1 MSGASRTGAGQ
12 AVNQRRPRGKPA
24 PITLAQWTDS
34 LRREVQR
41 FEFPADQVMSRF
53 FRSHPNLGARD
64 RAVIADTVWQELRMA
79 PPPAWLH
86 KRLSDAL
93 GGEEARQCE
102 AALQQP
108 APLDL
113 RVNTLLCK
121 TAQAVTLL
129 TEEGF
134 NVQPAGVIEEALRV
148 DGKPSL
154 QKTKAF
160 TQGLIEVQDLGSQ
173 LLARLV
179 APKRGQFV
187 VDFCAGA
194 GGKTLAIGAG
204 LKNTGRLYALDVS
217 AARLARFKPRLAR
230 SGLSNVW
237 PSAISGL
244 GDDRVKRLA
253 KKADAVLVDA
263 PCSGMGTLRR
273 NPDLKWRMGP
283 EHIEGLQ
290 QQQMDILSAAAS
302 LVKPGGRL
310 IYATCSLFAK
320 ENSDVVEAFLSAHPD
335 FSRQSCKEIL
345 LAQRIQFPEAW
356 QAFTAQEDLMLWPHR
371 SGTDG
376 FYAASLIRASQ
387 SAGRMG

>member
-1 MSGASRTGAGQ
+1 MSSPPRSRTARP
-12 AVNQRRPRGKPA
+12 VSDRRPRGKPA
-24 PITLAQWTDS
+24 PVTLEQWTDM

-41 FEFPADQVMSRF
+41 FEQPTDQVMSHF
-53 FRSHPNLGARD
+53 FRAHPNLGARD

-79 PPPAWLH
+79 PTPAWLH

-93 GGEEARQCE
+93 GGEQARQCE

-121 TAQAVTLL
+121 TAQAAQSLI
-129 TEEGF
+129 EEGF
-134 NVQPAGVIEEALRV
+134 KVAPAGVIEEALRV
-148 DGKPSL
+148 QGKPSL

-160 TQGLIEVQDLGSQ
+160 TQGWIEVQDLGSQ
-173 LLARLV
+173 LLARLM

-194 GGKTLAIGAG
+194 GGKTLAIGAA

-217 AARLARFKPRLAR
+217 VGRLARFKPRLAR

-237 PSAISGL
+237 PSAITGVH
-244 GDDRVKRLA
+244 DERVKRLA
-253 KKADAVLVDA
+253 AKADAVLVDA

-283 EHIEGLQ
+283 DRIEGLQ
-290 QQQMDILSAAAS
+290 QQQMEILSAAAS

-310 IYATCSLFAK
+310 VYATCSLFSK
-320 ENSDVVEAFLSAHPD
+320 ENIDVVEAFLSAHPE
-335 FSRQSCKEIL
+335 FSRQSCQEVL
-345 LAQRIQFPEAW
+345 LSQRIQCPDEW
-356 QAFTAQEDLMLWPHR
+356 QAFSPRGDLMLWPHLAD
-371 SGTDG
+371 TDG
-376 FYAASLIRASQ
+376 FYAACLIRAGQ
-387 SAGRMG
+387 